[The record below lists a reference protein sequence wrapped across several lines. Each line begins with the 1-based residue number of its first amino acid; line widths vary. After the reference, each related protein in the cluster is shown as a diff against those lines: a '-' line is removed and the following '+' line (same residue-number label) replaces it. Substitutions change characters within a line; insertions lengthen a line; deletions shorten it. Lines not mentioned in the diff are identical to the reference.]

1 MSTQTQN
8 LLEFRLPDIG
18 EGVVEGELVAW
29 LVKPGDE
36 VAEDQAMFEVMTD
49 KATAEIPSPRKGK
62 IIKTIGEVGQIINV
76 GDVVVVI
83 EMEAGATAPVMHG
96 QHGSEAPAAQPAL
109 PLAETGCVLYDKLP
123 EAPETVEHA
132 VNAFGRILATPATR
146 KAARELGVELNRV
159 PGTGP
164 KGRIT
169 KEDVRRVAEGGA
181 MAAVPAAQAAPAATV
196 QVAAS
201 SQAVQPQALPVP
213 AAAKPAAPVTVSH
226 APALEERIPLRG
238 LRKKISEK
246 MAQSVHTAAHF
257 TVVDEADVTE
267 LVKLRADNKTAAAA
281 NGVKLTFV
289 PFMLKAVAI
298 ALKEFPMLNASLDE
312 ATQELVLKKY
322 YNLGVAVSA
331 DAGLIVPVVRD
342 VDKKSLF
349 QVAREV
355 EEIAERARIGKNS
368 LDELQGGT
376 FTVSSIGNIGG
387 LIATPVINYPEV
399 GILAV
404 TKIQKRPVIRNDEI
418 VARDMLYLSLS
429 FDHRVV
435 DGADGVKFCNRI
447 IQLLENPTL
456 LLMA

>member
-1 MSTQTQN
+1 MATQTQN

-18 EGVVEGELVAW
+18 EGVVEGELMAW
-29 LVKPGDE
+29 LVKTGDD
-36 VAEDQAMFEVMTD
+36 VSEDQAMFEVMTD
-49 KATAEIPSPRKGK
+49 KATVEIPSPRKGK
-62 IIKTIGEVGQIINV
+62 VVKTFGEVGQIINV

-83 EMEAGATAPVMHG
+83 EMEAGASAPVMHG
-96 QHGSEAPAAQPAL
+96 QHAAEGQPAEVLTAEPAAVCAPV
-109 PLAETGCVLYDKLP
+109 GNLP
-123 EAPETVEHA
+123 ESLEPEHA

-146 KAARELGVELNRV
+146 KTARELGVELQVV

-169 KEDVRRVAEGGA
+169 KEDVRRVAEGGPVN
-181 MAAVPAAQAAPAATV
+181 VPAVTPAVMATV
-196 QVAAS
+196 QAAS
-201 SQAVQPQALPVP
+201 VASAP
-213 AAAKPAAPVTVSH
+213 ASVAKPAAPVVVSH
-226 APALEERIPLRG
+226 APDLEERIPLRG
-238 LRKKISEK
+238 LRKKIAEK

-257 TVVDEADVTE
+257 TVVDEADMTE
-267 LVKLRADNKTAAAA
+267 LVKLRAANKDAAAA
-281 NGVKLTFV
+281 NGVKLTYV
-289 PFMLKAVAI
+289 PFIMKAVAI
-298 ALKEFPMLNASLDE
+298 ALKEFPTLNASLDE
-312 ATQELVLKKY
+312 ASQELVLKKY
-322 YNLGVAVSA
+322 YHVGLAVSA

-355 EEIAERARIGKNS
+355 EEVAERARTSKSN
-368 LDELQGGT
+368 LNELQGGT

-404 TKIQKRPVIRNDEI
+404 TKIQKRPVVRNDEI

>member
-1 MSTQTQN
+1 MASQTQN

-18 EGVVEGELVAW
+18 EGVVEGELIAW

-36 VAEDQAMFEVMTD
+36 VAADQAMFEVMTD
-49 KATAEIPSPRKGK
+49 KATVEIPSPRKGK
-62 IIKTIGEVGQIINV
+62 IVQTIGEPGQIINV

-83 EMEAGATAPVMHG
+83 EMEAGAKAPITHG
-96 QHGSEAPAAQPAL
+96 GHKTEAPAAQAAAAPSEL
-109 PLAETGCVLYDKLP
+109 PLTDSGCVLYDKLP
-123 EAPETVEHA
+123 EEAAVIEHA
-132 VNAFGRILATPATR
+132 VNAFGRVLATPATR
-146 KAARELGVELNRV
+146 KAARELGVELTQV

-164 KGRIT
+164 NGRIT
-169 KEDVRRVAEGGA
+169 KEDVRRVAEGG
-181 MAAVPAAQAAPAATV
+181 VAAPAPITAATV
-196 QVAAS
+196 QVAA
-201 SQAVQPQALPVP
+201 V
-213 AAAKPAAPVTVSH
+213 AAAPAPAPVKAAAPVTVSH

-238 LRKKISEK
+238 LRKKIAEK
-246 MAQSVHTAAHF
+246 MAQSKQTAAHF

-267 LVKLRADNKTAAAA
+267 LVKLRADNKEAAIGH
-281 NGVKLTFV
+281 GVKLTFV
-289 PFMLKAVAI
+289 PFILKAVAI

-349 QVAREV
+349 QIAREV
-355 EEIAERARIGKNS
+355 DEIAERARKGKNA

-404 TKIQKRPVIRNDEI
+404 TKIQKRPVVRNDEI
-418 VARDMLYLSLS
+418 VAREMLYLSLS

>member
-18 EGVVEGELVAW
+18 EGVVEGELISW
-29 LVKPGDE
+29 LVKAGDE
-36 VAEDQAMFEVMTD
+36 VAADQAMFEVMTD
-49 KATAEIPSPRKGK
+49 KATVEIPSPRKGK
-62 IIKTIGEVGQIINV
+62 IIQTFGEPGQIINV

-83 EMEAGATAPVMHG
+83 EMEAGAKAPITHG
-96 QHGSEAPAAQPAL
+96 GHKADAPAQAAAAQSEL
-109 PLAETGCVLYDKLP
+109 PLADSGCVVYDKLP
-123 EAPETVEHA
+123 EESAVIEHA
-132 VNAFGRILATPATR
+132 LNSFGRVLATPATR
-146 KAARELGVELNRV
+146 KTARELGVDLNQV

-181 MAAVPAAQAAPAATV
+181 VTVPVKAATV
-196 QVAAS
+196 QVAAA
-201 SQAVQPQALPVP
+201 AVAPV
-213 AAAKPAAPVTVSH
+213 AAPKAAAPVTVSH

-238 LRKKISEK
+238 MRKKIAEK
-246 MAQSVHTAAHF
+246 MAQSKQTAAHF

-267 LVKLRADNKTAAAA
+267 LVKLRGDNKEAAIGH
-281 NGVKLTFV
+281 GVKLTFL
-289 PFMLKAVAI
+289 PFILKAVSI

-355 EEIAERARIGKNS
+355 EEVAERARKGKS
-368 LDELQGGT
+368 ALDELQGGT

>member
-18 EGVVEGELVAW
+18 EGVVEGELIAW

-36 VAEDQAMFEVMTD
+36 VAADQAMFEVMTD
-49 KATAEIPSPRKGK
+49 KATVEIPSPRKGK
-62 IIKTIGEVGQIINV
+62 IVKTIGEPGQIINV

-83 EMEAGATAPVMHG
+83 EMEAGAKAPIT
-96 QHGSEAPAAQPAL
+96 HGSHKTEAPAAAAPAIVEA
-109 PLAETGCVLYDKLP
+109 PICAPVGNLP
-123 EAPETVEHA
+123 EPEEIEHA

-146 KAARELGVELNRV
+146 KAARELGVDLARV

-169 KEDVRRVAEGGA
+169 KEDVRRVAEGGVTTA
-181 MAAVPAAQAAPAATV
+181 PAPAPVAATV
-196 QVAAS
+196 QVAA
-201 SQAVQPQALPVP
+201 AATAAPAPVK
-213 AAAKPAAPVTVSH
+213 AAAPAIVSH
-226 APALEERIPLRG
+226 VPELEERIPLRG
-238 LRKKISEK
+238 MRKKIAEK
-246 MAQSVHTAAHF
+246 MAQSKQTAAHF

-267 LVKLRADNKTAAAA
+267 LVKLRTDSKEAAIGH
-281 NGVKLTFV
+281 GVKLTFL
-289 PFMLKAVAI
+289 PFILKAVAI

-349 QVAREV
+349 QIAREV
-355 EEIAERARIGKNS
+355 DEVADRARNGKS
-368 LDELQGGT
+368 AIQELQGGT

>member
-1 MSTQTQN
+1 MSTQTPN

-18 EGVVEGELVAW
+18 EGVVEGELVQW

-36 VAEDQAMFEVMTD
+36 VEADQAMFEVMTD
-49 KATAEIPSPRKGK
+49 KATVEIPSPRKGK
-62 IIKTIGEVGQIINV
+62 IVKTIGEPGQIINV

-83 EMEAGATAPVMHG
+83 EMEAGAKAPITHG
-96 QHGSEAPAAQPAL
+96 HKHDAPAAAPAKAL
-109 PLAETGCVLYDKLP
+109 EPEPICAPVGNLP
-123 EAPETVEHA
+123 EPQPEVVEHA
-132 VNAFGRILATPATR
+132 VNAFGRVLATPATR
-146 KAARELGVELNRV
+146 KMARELGVDLNLV

-164 KGRIT
+164 HGRVT
-169 KEDVRRVAEGGA
+169 KEDVRRVAEGG
-181 MAAVPAAQAAPAATV
+181 VVKAAPAAVTV
-196 QVAAS
+196 EVAAK
-201 SQAVQPQALPVP
+201 AAPAP
-213 AAAKPAAPVTVSH
+213 AAAKAAAPVTVSH
-226 APALEERIPLRG
+226 APELEERIPLRG
-238 LRKKISEK
+238 LRKKIAEK
-246 MAQSVHTAAHF
+246 MAQSKQTAAHF

-267 LVKLRADNKTAAAA
+267 LVKLRAETKEDALGH
-281 NGVKLTFV
+281 GVKLTYV
-289 PFMLKAVAI
+289 PFIMKAVAV

-322 YNLGVAVSA
+322 YHLGVAVSA

-342 VDKKSLF
+342 VDKKSIF
-349 QVAREV
+349 QIAREV
-355 EEIAERARIGKNS
+355 EEVAERARKGKNT
-368 LDELQGGT
+368 LDELQGST

-435 DGADGVKFCNRI
+435 DGADGVKFCNRV
-447 IQLLENPTL
+447 IQLLENPKI

>member
-1 MSTQTQN
+1 MATQTQN

-29 LVKPGDE
+29 LVKPGDL
-36 VAEDQAMFEVMTD
+36 VSEDQAMFEVMTD
-49 KATAEIPSPRKGK
+49 KATVEIPSPRKGK
-62 IIKTIGEVGQIINV
+62 IVRTIGEVGEVINV

-83 EMEAGATAPVMHG
+83 EMEAGAVAPVTHG
-96 QHGSEAPAAQPAL
+96 HHGTAAPAAAPEASNL
-109 PLAETGCVLYDKLP
+109 PLADSGCVLYDKLP
-123 EAPETVEHA
+123 EAPEAVEHA

-146 KAARELGVELNRV
+146 KAARDLGVELTRV

-169 KEDVRRVAEGGA
+169 KEDVRRVAEGGT
-181 MAAVPAAQAAPAATV
+181 MAQPQPTVVVTEAAAAPVV
-196 QVAAS
+196 QT
-201 SQAVQPQALPVP
+201 QAMP
-213 AAAKPAAPVTVSH
+213 AAKPAAPVTVSH

-267 LVKLRADNKTAAAA
+267 LVKLRSDSKEAALGH
-281 NGVKLTFV
+281 GVKLTFV
-289 PFMLKAVAI
+289 PFIMKAVAI

-312 ATQELVLKKY
+312 ATQELVLKKV
-322 YNLGVAVSA
+322 YNIGLAVSA
-331 DAGLIVPVVRD
+331 DMGLIVPVVRD

-355 EEIAERARIGKNS
+355 EEVAERARKGKNA

>member
-18 EGVVEGELVAW
+18 EGVVEGELIAW

-36 VAEDQAMFEVMTD
+36 VAADQAMFEVMTD
-49 KATAEIPSPRKGK
+49 KATVEIPSPRKGK
-62 IIKTIGEVGQIINV
+62 IVQTIGEPGQIINV

-83 EMEAGATAPVMHG
+83 EMEAGAKAPIT
-96 QHGSEAPAAQPAL
+96 HGSHKTDAPAAAPAPAAAAPQLL
-109 PLAETGCVLYDKLP
+109 PDSGCVLYDKLP
-123 EAPETVEHA
+123 EPEEIEHA

-146 KAARELGVELNRV
+146 KAARELGVDLARV

-169 KEDVRRVAEGGA
+169 KEDVRRVAEGGVTA
-181 MAAVPAAQAAPAATV
+181 PVAAPVAATV
-196 QVAAS
+196 QVAA
-201 SQAVQPQALPVP
+201 AATAAPAPVK
-213 AAAKPAAPVTVSH
+213 AAAPAVVSH
-226 APALEERIPLRG
+226 APELEERIPLRG
-238 LRKKISEK
+238 MRKKIAEK
-246 MAQSVHTAAHF
+246 MAQSKQTAAHF

-267 LVKLRADNKTAAAA
+267 LVKLRTESKEAAIGH
-281 NGVKLTFV
+281 GVKLTFL
-289 PFMLKAVAI
+289 PFILKAVAI

-349 QVAREV
+349 QIAREV
-355 EEIAERARIGKNS
+355 DEVAERARNGKS
-368 LDELQGGT
+368 AIQELQGGT

>member
-96 QHGSEAPAAQPAL
+96 QHGGEAPAAQPAL
-109 PLAETGCVLYDKLP
+109 PVAETGCVLYDKLP
-123 EAPETVEHA
+123 EASETVEHA

-181 MAAVPAAQAAPAATV
+181 MAAVPAATV

-201 SQAVQPQALPVP
+201 AAPAPAPV
-213 AAAKPAAPVTVSH
+213 AAKPAAPVTVSH

-267 LVKLRADNKTAAAA
+267 LVKLRADNKGAAAA

-418 VARDMLYLSLS
+418 VAREMLYLSLS

>member
-18 EGVVEGELVAW
+18 EGVVEGELIAW

-36 VAEDQAMFEVMTD
+36 VSADQAMFEVMTD
-49 KATAEIPSPRKGK
+49 KATVEIPSPRKGK
-62 IIKTIGEVGQIINV
+62 IIQTFGEPGQIINV

-83 EMEAGATAPVMHG
+83 EMEAGAKAPITHG
-96 QHGSEAPAAQPAL
+96 GHKADAPAAAPQAEV
-109 PLAETGCVLYDKLP
+109 PLTDSGCVLYDKLP
-123 EAPETVEHA
+123 EEAEVVEHA
-132 VNAFGRILATPATR
+132 VNSFGRVLATPATR
-146 KAARELGVELNRV
+146 KTARELGVDLNQV

-181 MAAVPAAQAAPAATV
+181 VAATV
-196 QVAAS
+196 PVAAATVEVS
-201 SQAVQPQALPVP
+201 
-213 AAAKPAAPVTVSH
+213 AAAVAPVAAPKAAAPVTVSH

-238 LRKKISEK
+238 LRKKIAEK
-246 MAQSVHTAAHF
+246 MAQSKQTAAHF

-267 LVKLRADNKTAAAA
+267 LVKLRADNKEAAIGH
-281 NGVKLTFV
+281 GVKLTFV
-289 PFMLKAVAI
+289 PFIMKAVAI

-322 YNLGVAVSA
+322 YNLGLAVSA
-331 DAGLIVPVVRD
+331 DMGLIVPVVRD

-349 QVAREV
+349 QIAREV
-355 EEIAERARIGKNS
+355 EEVAERARKGKNA

-404 TKIQKRPVIRNDEI
+404 TKIQKRPVVRNDEI
-418 VARDMLYLSLS
+418 VAREMLYLSLS

>member
-1 MSTQTQN
+1 MATQTQN

-18 EGVVEGELVAW
+18 EGVVEGELIAW

-49 KATAEIPSPRKGK
+49 KATVEIPSPRKGK
-62 IIKTIGEVGQIINV
+62 IVKTIGEPGQIINV

-83 EMEAGATAPVMHG
+83 EMEAGASAPVMHG
-96 QHGSEAPAAQPAL
+96 HGGQAAEAPKPVVEEAPICAPV
-109 PLAETGCVLYDKLP
+109 GNLP
-123 EAPETVEHA
+123 ESLPVEHA
-132 VNAFGRILATPATR
+132 VNAFGRALATPATR
-146 KAARELGVELNRV
+146 KVARELGVDLSQV

-169 KEDVRRVAEGGA
+169 KEDVRRVAEGGP
-181 MAAVPAAQAAPAATV
+181 VSAPPVAPVATV
-196 QVAAS
+196 QVAA
-201 SQAVQPQALPVP
+201 A
-213 AAAKPAAPVTVSH
+213 AAPVAAPKAAAPAVVSH
-226 APALEERIPLRG
+226 APDLEERIPLRG

-257 TVVDEADVTE
+257 TYVDEADMTA
-267 LVKLRADNKTAAAA
+267 LVKLRAENKDAAAA
-281 NGVKLTFV
+281 NGVKLTYV
-289 PFMLKAVAI
+289 PFIMKAVAI
-298 ALKEFPMLNASLDE
+298 ALKEFPTLNASLDE

-322 YNLGVAVSA
+322 YHLGVAVSA

-355 EEIAERARIGKNS
+355 EEVAERARKGKNS
-368 LDELQGGT
+368 LDELQGST

-387 LIATPVINYPEV
+387 LMATPVINYPEV

-404 TKIQKRPVIRNDEI
+404 TKIQKRPVVRNDEI
-418 VARDMLYLSLS
+418 VIRDMLYLSLS

-435 DGADGVKFCNRI
+435 DGADGAKFCNRV

>member
-18 EGVVEGELVAW
+18 EGVVEGELIAW

-36 VAEDQAMFEVMTD
+36 VAADQAMFEVMTD
-49 KATAEIPSPRKGK
+49 KATVEIPSPRKGK
-62 IIKTIGEVGQIINV
+62 IIQTIGEPGQIINV

-83 EMEAGATAPVMHG
+83 EMEAGAKAPITHG
-96 QHGSEAPAAQPAL
+96 GHKTETPAPAAAPQPELVADS
-109 PLAETGCVLYDKLP
+109 GCVLYDKLP
-123 EAPETVEHA
+123 AEPETIEHA
-132 VNAFGRILATPATR
+132 VNAFGRVLATPATR
-146 KAARELGVELNRV
+146 KAARELGVDLNVV

-181 MAAVPAAQAAPAATV
+181 VAPAAVAPAAATV
-196 QVAAS
+196 QVAA
-201 SQAVQPQALPVP
+201 AAAPAPAPVKAAP
-213 AAAKPAAPVTVSH
+213 AAVVSH

-238 LRKKISEK
+238 LRKKIAEK
-246 MAQSVHTAAHF
+246 MAQSKQTAAHF

-267 LVKLRADNKTAAAA
+267 LVKLRSDNKEAAIGH
-281 NGVKLTFV
+281 GVKLTFL
-289 PFMLKAVAI
+289 PFILKAVSI

-355 EEIAERARIGKNS
+355 EEVAERARKGKNA